1 MKNIVDLT
9 GKTILVTGASDG
21 IGRQTSKTISEVGGK
36 VILVGRSEEKLNA
49 VLSELTGDGHAIY
62 SYDLKNVEGIDGF
75 IKDLVKTHG
84 ALDGL
89 VHCAGESQVRP
100 LKMCN
105 PEFMKSIFEI
115 NYFAFIELVR
125 AYSMKKNNNGGSIV
139 VMSSVGSRSGDK
151 GKLAYTSSKAAV
163 DGAVRTLAKEL
174 AEKNIRVNSVVAGM
188 IKTGIYDR
196 YVEKNG
202 EEAMQRV
209 ILSRQYLGVGQT
221 DDVANAITY
230 LLSDAAKFI
239 TGTGIAV
246 DGGYLSC

>member
-1 MKNIVDLT
+1 MKNIIDLSN
-9 GKTILVTGASDG
+9 KTILVTGASDG
-21 IGRQTSKTISEVGGK
+21 IGKETSKTISELGGK
-36 VILVGRSEEKLNA
+36 VILVGRSEEKLHA
-49 VLSELTGDGHAIY
+49 ALGELSGEGHAAY
-62 SYDLKNVEGIDGF
+62 AYDLKVLDGIDSF
-75 IKDLVKTHG
+75 ISDAVKKHG
-84 ALDGL
+84 ALDGM

-105 PEFMKSIFEI
+105 PEFMKDIFDI

-125 AYSMKKNNNGGSIV
+125 AYAKKKNNNGGSIV
-139 VMSSVGSRSGDK
+139 VMSSVGSRRGDK

-202 EEAMQRV
+202 EEAMQKFV
-209 ILSRQYLGVGQT
+209 LSKQYLGVGQT
-221 DDVANAITY
+221 DDIANAISF

-239 TGTGIAV
+239 TGTGMVV
-246 DGGYLSC
+246 DGGYLS